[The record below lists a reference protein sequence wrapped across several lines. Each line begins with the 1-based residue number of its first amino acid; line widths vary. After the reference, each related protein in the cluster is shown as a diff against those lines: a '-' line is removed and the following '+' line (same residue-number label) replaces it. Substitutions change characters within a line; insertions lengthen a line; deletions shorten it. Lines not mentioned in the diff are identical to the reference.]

1 MIEEKSEHDKK
12 SLLQVLE
19 EKCTPK
25 WWKVRSGRREGFAS
39 KHYFVH
45 KGKTKA
51 KQR

>member
-12 SLLQVLE
+12 SLFQVLAE
-19 EKCTPK
+19 NPK
-25 WWKVRSGRREGFAS
+25 WWKVRSGWREGFAS